1 MWTQSDTESPWL
13 NRRREAHEHRRIDAL
28 LNTMSDTDRDT
39 APLAAHLARAAA
51 ALAALAGRAVEGAR
65 RLAAAAMTEALAR
78 RRPSA
83 T

>member
-1 MWTQSDTESPWL
+1 MWTQSETDSHWL
-13 NRRREAHEHRRIDAL
+13 SRRREALEHGRIDAL
-28 LNTMSDTDRDT
+28 LNTMSVTDRDA

-51 ALAALAGRAVEGAR
+51 ALAALAGRAVERAR
-65 RLAAAAMTEALAR
+65 HLTAAAMTEALAR

>member
-1 MWTQSDTESPWL
+1 MWTRSDTDSYWL
-13 NRRREAHEHRRIDAL
+13 SRRREAVEHGRIDAL
-28 LNTMSDTDRDT
+28 LNTMSVTDRDA

-51 ALAALAGRAVEGAR
+51 ALAALTGRAVGS
-65 RLAAAAMTEALAR
+65 AASAMTEAFPR